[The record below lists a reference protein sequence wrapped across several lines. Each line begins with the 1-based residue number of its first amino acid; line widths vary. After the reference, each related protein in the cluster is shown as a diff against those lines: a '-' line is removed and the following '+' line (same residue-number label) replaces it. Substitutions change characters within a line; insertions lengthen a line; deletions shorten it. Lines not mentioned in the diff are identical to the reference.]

1 MLLFAF
7 LSSLSRDKIEFVVLR
22 GLFGVTIGFFSP
34 LNFTI
39 LGEVTPKK
47 IRGAAMTLIGL
58 FYVFGELACCAIAY
72 YTTDNLNVE
81 TGNWRGLLLYSS
93 FLALFCFVLL
103 LFWLD
108 ESPRYDLVM
117 GNYDKAYATIE
128 KMFATNY
135 RQVGE

>member
-1 MLLFAF
+1 MAGTGA
-7 LSSLSRDKIEFVVLR
+7 LSALSYDKFTFVLIR

-39 LGEVTPKK
+39 LAEVTPKK

-72 YTTDNLNVE
+72 YTTDNLNIE

-93 FLALFCFVLL
+93 FLALFCFVML

-135 RQVGE
+135 R